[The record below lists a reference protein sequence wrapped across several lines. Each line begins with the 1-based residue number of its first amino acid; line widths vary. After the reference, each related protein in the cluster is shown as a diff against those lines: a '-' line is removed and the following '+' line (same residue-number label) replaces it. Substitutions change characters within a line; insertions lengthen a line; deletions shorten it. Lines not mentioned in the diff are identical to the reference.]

1 MLKVIKHPVLLL
13 LPIII
18 FITACSQP
26 PEPSSVQPVQPIEPT
41 LKKIALDD
49 SETVLDLLPILPVGF
64 ERIDA
69 ASEGLSNEDMG
80 LGSDFGEVE
89 VFLSED
95 PYQLIFTYMGIIES
109 RIEQASSDTFLK
121 DDEMVEDLLVESIK
135 AGAAEEGVDLDV
147 LVSITHPQ
155 IGDLA
160 VLGEGTMSSYGYY
173 IGYDVL
179 MFKVNKVYVFVW
191 SMYYSEDHEPLL
203 KIGREI
209 VHRINMYSH

>member
-1 MLKVIKHPVLLL
+1 
-13 LPIII
+13 
-18 FITACSQP
+18 
-26 PEPSSVQPVQPIEPT
+26 
-41 LKKIALDD
+41 
-49 SETVLDLLPILPVGF
+49 
-64 ERIDA
+64 
-69 ASEGLSNEDMG
+69 
-80 LGSDFGEVE
+80 
-89 VFLSED
+89 
-95 PYQLIFTYMGIIES
+95 MGIIES